1 MKQVWGMF
9 LAKFSLVIPIE
20 DTFTYPVGALVIWRR
35 HEVTVIPVERVGAK
49 VNIPGIKWA

>member
-1 MKQVWGMF
+1 MF

-49 VNIPGIKWA
+49 VNIPGIK